1 MTTSLYLSFVLIT
14 IGLIAIPG
22 PSIFVITSNTMSDGL
37 RSGMLTVAGT
47 NVGMLVP
54 LVPIVAGVGS
64 LATRAGN
71 WFEVLRWAGVAYLAV
86 AGLVRIW
93 QHRSAGG
100 RPPARAG
107 GHFWEGFVVSLTNP
121 TTTPFLLA
129 FLPQFV
135 DPERPA
141 LRQLAVLGLSF
152 LAIALCLDTLYAL
165 LASRLG
171 RRLNATHHVAWR
183 ERIAGLLMLG
193 AALGLGLARQP

>member
-1 MTTSLYLSFVLIT
+1 VDTSLYFSFVVIT

-22 PSIFVITSNTMSDGL
+22 PSIFVITSNTMSGGL
-37 RSGMLTVAGT
+37 RSGMLSVAGT
-47 NVGMLVP
+47 NVGMLVL

-64 LATRAGN
+64 LAARAGN
-71 WFEVLRWAGVAYLAV
+71 WFEILRWSGVAYLAL

-93 QHRSAGG
+93 RHQGAGG

-135 DPERPA
+135 DPKQAA
-141 LRQLAVLGLSF
+141 LRQLVVLAASF
-152 LAIALCLDTLYAL
+152 LAIALCLDTVYAL

-171 RRLNATHHVAWR
+171 RRFNATHHVAWR

-193 AALGLGLARQP
+193 AALVLGLARQP